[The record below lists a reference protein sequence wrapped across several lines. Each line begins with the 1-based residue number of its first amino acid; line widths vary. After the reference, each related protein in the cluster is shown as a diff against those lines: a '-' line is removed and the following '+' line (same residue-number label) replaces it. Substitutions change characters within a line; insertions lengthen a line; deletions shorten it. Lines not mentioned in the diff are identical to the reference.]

1 VLCVGTAL
9 AALAY
14 FGWQGHIDWGQAL
27 PLAAAN
33 MAGGWLG
40 THLALRHGA
49 GFVRWFFILGVGAL
63 VGKMLLT

>member
-1 VLCVGTAL
+1 
-9 AALAY
+9 
-14 FGWQGHIDWGQAL
+14 
-27 PLAAAN
+27 